1 MKKHV
6 TFEQA
11 KLLKEKGFNYKVTK
25 FKDLV
30 TNTEIDNAPLGNYN
44 LTSQSVSIPEQHE
57 VVDWLWETYLIDVST
72 IPIREKGY
80 RTVKFQ
86 FRVINFSDPEVDEVM
101 FEHQYNSSL
110 QHFSSKQEAYSAA
123 FDYILKEL
131 I

>member
-80 RTVKFQ
+80 SFM
-86 FRVINFSDPEVDEVM
+86 EVDKMIQETKNFIDNHEKNL
-101 FEHQYNSSL
+101 FESLKRQKEKYNI
-110 QHFSSKQEAYSAA
+110 K
-123 FDYILKEL
+123 
-131 I
+131 